1 MDNCFHIL
9 KLRFIQENP
18 EGKAPH
24 LVWDRRNIYK
34 FNLRK

>member
-9 KLRFIQENP
+9 KLRFIQDNP